1 MEGGI
6 MGFIAKGSIAEIA
19 LDDDAPLSNFSATP
33 ASGLLVSGGR
43 SSSFANESLVR
54 GQALRGTI
62 AALGSFFSA
71 SQVAEILAFLPPEA
85 KQLVGGLATTRW
97 YPLSWSIAI
106 HQGARI
112 VSKRGVELSY
122 ELGKRARM
130 LDARGLYRFLLR
142 FSSPELFIR
151 HSDRLMSLY
160 ADGPTIQFGP
170 ISSASSAEEQRCRV
184 SVRLDHCYAFDENI
198 WQHALGSIDGVF
210 ELSGAKNCRI
220 EVTDGGGDSS
230 ALAAEVHWTR

>member
-1 MEGGI
+1 
-6 MGFIAKGSIAEIA
+6 MGFTAKGSIAEVV
-19 LDDDAPLSNFSATP
+19 LSDDPTGPADRPLGLGASP
-33 ASGLLVSGGR
+33 AAGK
-43 SSSFANESLVR
+43 SSTAFAHESLVR

-71 SQVAEILAFLPPEA
+71 SQVAEILSFLPPEA
-85 KQLVGGLATTRW
+85 KHVVGGLATTRW
-97 YPLSWSIAI
+97 YPISWSIAI
-106 HQGARI
+106 HRGARI
-112 VSKRGVELSY
+112 VSKRGAELSY

-170 ISSASSAEEQRCRV
+170 VLSTLIGDQSHFRV

-198 WQHALGSIDGVF
+198 WQHSLGSIDGLF
-210 ELSGAKNCRI
+210 ELSGAKDCRI
-220 EVTDGGGDSS
+220 EVTDGGGDASWMS
-230 ALAAEVHWTR
+230 AEVHWTR